1 MLASLALN
9 DDSTIVIAG
18 AGVIAVVLTA
28 MTAHAGNADVQEMG
42 CAVLANLADNDENQ
56 ILIAGAG
63 GIGVVLTAMT
73 THTGNEFHEYG
84 CEALGNLG
92 QSDVTL
98 QKRIKDEGG
107 VGVVEVA
114 VGAVGATAGCKKYG
128 QTLLDTLASV

>member
-1 MLASLALN
+1 MERWQTSAGN
-9 DDSTIVIAG
+9 DDNQVQIVG
-18 AGVIAVVLTA
+18 AGGIQVVLTA
-28 MTAHAGNADVQEMG
+28 MTAYAGND
-42 CAVLANLADNDENQ
+42 L
-56 ILIAGAG
+56 
-63 GIGVVLTAMT
+63 
-73 THTGNEFHEYG
+73 HEYG

-92 QSDVTL
+92 QSDSTL